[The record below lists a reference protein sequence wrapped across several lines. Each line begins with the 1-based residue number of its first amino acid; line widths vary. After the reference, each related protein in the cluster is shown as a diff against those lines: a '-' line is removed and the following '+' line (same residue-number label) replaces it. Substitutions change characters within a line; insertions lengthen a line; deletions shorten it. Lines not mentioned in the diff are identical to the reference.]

1 MRFKSNKKDHQTRAL
16 YWQIENLYQCL
27 DSLYGT
33 QGLVLRAS
41 KLDAIDLITS
51 GQLEKKILGL
61 HRILAEDPTITE
73 LKFHGDLEQEAAYLE
88 DLLAEESARRS
99 VEADWQKRVQ
109 EKVDQNYQVYVRDLQ
124 AQLFKEQNN
133 SPENARTLKKLGLIE
148 KMERTG
154 LNRSALELLR
164 PNTLEELIG
173 QEKALTALLAKLN
186 TPYPQHLILYG
197 PPGVGKTSCARLALE
212 MIKGR
217 ASSCF
222 TEEAPFVEVDGTTL
236 RWDPR
241 EATNPLLGS
250 VHDPIYQGARSD
262 LAEAGIPEPK
272 LGLVTEA
279 HGGILFI
286 DEIGE
291 MDPELQNKLLKV
303 LEDKRVYF
311 DSSYYDPH
319 DERVPQYIKQI
330 FENGLPADF
339 ILIGATTR
347 SRESISPALRSRCM
361 EVFFEPLTPPHIQQI
376 VQNSAHK
383 LGIDIEPGVAE
394 LISQYTSEGRSANK
408 LLVDAY
414 ALALNETEELNEPL
428 LVLKRHVHQAVQFS
442 RIAPVLPPIE
452 TDSNEIGRI
461 LGLGAQHYHGTIL
474 EIEAVAFPACRSGA
488 GSIRFNDTAGT
499 MARDSLFNAASVLRR
514 DLAANIKDYDLHI
527 NIVGGAKVDG
537 PSAGLALYLVIVSA
551 ITEVPIR
558 QDVAVTGELSLRG
571 RVKPVGAIWEKIQ
584 AARQA
589 GLRKV
594 LLPAANL
601 KDVPAGITD
610 LEIVPL
616 DSTEQA
622 YPHIF
627 AGPLPVLTRG
637 V

>member
-1 MRFKSNKKDHQTRAL
+1 MKFKSNKKDQKNRAL
-16 YWQIENLYQCL
+16 YWQVENLYQSL

-41 KLDAIDLITS
+41 KLDAIDLIKS
-51 GQLEKKILGL
+51 ERLEEKILGL
-61 HRILAEDPTITE
+61 HRILAEDPTINE
-73 LKFHGDLEQEAAYLE
+73 LKFHGNLEQETAYLE
-88 DLLAEESARRS
+88 ELLAEESARRS
-99 VEADWQKRVQ
+99 VEAEWQKRIQ

-124 AQLFKEQNN
+124 VQLFKEQNN
-133 SPENARTLKKLGLIE
+133 SPENARTLKKLGFIE

-164 PNTLEELIG
+164 PANIKELIG
-173 QEKALTALLAKLN
+173 QEKAVTALLAKLN

-217 ASSCF
+217 TSSCF
-222 TEEAPFVEVDGTTL
+222 AEEAPFIEVDGTTL

-241 EATNPLLGS
+241 EATNPLVGS

-272 LGLVTEA
+272 PGLVTEA

-311 DSSYYDPH
+311 ESSYYDPH
-319 DERVPQYIKQI
+319 DDRVPQYIKKI
-330 FENGLPADF
+330 FEKGLPADF

-347 SRESISPALRSRCM
+347 SRENISPALRSRCM
-361 EVFFEPLTPPHIQQI
+361 EVFFEPLTPQHIQKI
-376 VQNSAHK
+376 VQISANK
-383 LGIDIEPGVAE
+383 LGIEMQPGVPE
-394 LISQYTSEGRSANK
+394 IISEYTSEGRSANK

-414 ALALNETEELNEPL
+414 ALALNEPGDHRESR

-442 RIAPVLPPIE
+442 RITPVSPRVEL
-452 TDSNEIGRI
+452 DSSEVGRI
-461 LGLGAQHYHGTIL
+461 MGLGAHHYHGDVL
-474 EIEAVAFPACRSGA
+474 EIEAVAFPASASGE
-488 GSIRFNDTAGT
+488 GSIRFNDTAGS
-499 MARDSLFNAASVLRR
+499 MARDSLFNAASLLRQQ
-514 DLAANIKDYDLHI
+514 LAANLKDYDLHI
-527 NIVGGAKVDG
+527 NIVGGGKVDG
-537 PSAGLALYLVIVSA
+537 PSAGAALYLVVVSA
-551 ITEVPIR
+551 ITEVPIS
-558 QDVAVTGELSLRG
+558 QDVAITGEISLRG
-571 RVKPVGAIWEKIQ
+571 KIKPVGAIWEKIQ

-589 GLRKV
+589 GLRKI

-601 KDVPAGITD
+601 KDVPAGTKG

-616 DSTEQA
+616 ESIDQA

-627 AGPLPVLTRG
+627 AGPIPRQSEPL
-637 V
+637 

>member
-1 MRFKSNKKDHQTRAL
+1 MKFKSNKKDQKNRAL
-16 YWQIENLYQCL
+16 YWQVENLYQSL

-41 KLDAIDLITS
+41 KLDAIDLIKS
-51 GQLEKKILGL
+51 ERLEEKILGL
-61 HRILAEDPTITE
+61 HRILAEDPTINE
-73 LKFHGDLEQEAAYLE
+73 LKFHGNLEQETAYLE
-88 DLLAEESARRS
+88 ELLAEESARRS
-99 VEADWQKRVQ
+99 VEAEWQKRIQ

-124 AQLFKEQNN
+124 VQLFKEQNN
-133 SPENARTLKKLGLIE
+133 SPENARTLKKLGFIE

-164 PNTLEELIG
+164 PANIKELIG
-173 QEKALTALLAKLN
+173 QEKAVTALLAKLN

-217 ASSCF
+217 TSSCF
-222 TEEAPFVEVDGTTL
+222 AEEAPFIEVDGTTL

-241 EATNPLLGS
+241 EATNPLVGS

-272 LGLVTEA
+272 PGLVTEA

-311 DSSYYDPH
+311 ESSYYDPH
-319 DERVPQYIKQI
+319 DDRVPQYIKKI
-330 FENGLPADF
+330 FEKGLPADF

-347 SRESISPALRSRCM
+347 SRENISPALRSRCM
-361 EVFFEPLTPPHIQQI
+361 EVFFEPLTPQHIQKI
-376 VQNSAHK
+376 VQISANK
-383 LGIDIEPGVAE
+383 LGIEMQPGVPE
-394 LISQYTSEGRSANK
+394 IISEYTSEGRSANK

-414 ALALNETEELNEPL
+414 ALALNEPGDHRESR

-442 RIAPVLPPIE
+442 RITPVSPRVEL
-452 TDSNEIGRI
+452 DSSEVGRI
-461 LGLGAQHYHGTIL
+461 MGLGAHHYHGAVL
-474 EIEAVAFPACRSGA
+474 EIEAVAFPASASGE
-488 GSIRFNDTAGT
+488 GSIRFNDTAGS
-499 MARDSLFNAASVLRR
+499 MARDSLFNAASLLRQQ
-514 DLAANIKDYDLHI
+514 LAANLKDYDLHI
-527 NIVGGAKVDG
+527 NIVGGGKVDG
-537 PSAGLALYLVIVSA
+537 PSAGAALYLVVVSA
-551 ITEVPIR
+551 ITEVPIS
-558 QDVAVTGELSLRG
+558 QDVAITGEISLRG
-571 RVKPVGAIWEKIQ
+571 KIKPVGAIWEKIQ

-589 GLRKV
+589 GLRKI

-601 KDVPAGITD
+601 KDVPAGTKG

-616 DSTEQA
+616 ESIDQA

-627 AGPLPVLTRG
+627 AGPIPRQSEPL
-637 V
+637 